1 MKKSSTI
8 ILGLTGSIGMG
19 KTTTAK
25 MFAKYGIPVWEADTS
40 VHKLYSKE
48 GEAVELFKEKFPSSI
63 VNNEVNRA
71 ELKKLIN
78 DDERNLKTI
87 ETLIH
92 PLVSNDR
99 KRFVKAAEKKNIPLI
114 VLDIP
119 LLFEKGHEKSVDYI
133 AVVSVAKETQRK
145 RVLKRNTMTSEMA
158 EKILKIQ
165 MSDAEKRQKAD
176 FVIITNTLEQAE
188 IKVLEIITK
197 LKDI

>member
-48 GEAVELFKEKFPSSI
+48 GEAVEHFKEKLPSSI
-63 VNNEVNRA
+63 VNNEVSRA
-71 ELKKLIN
+71 KLKKLIN

-99 KRFVKAAEKKNIPLI
+99 KRFIKAAEKKNIPLI

-133 AVVSVAKETQRK
+133 AVVSVTKETQRK
-145 RVLKRNTMTSEMA
+145 RVLTRNTMTPEMVD
-158 EKILKIQ
+158 KILGIQ
-165 MSDAEKRQKAD
+165 MSDAKKRQKAD

-188 IKVLEIITK
+188 TKVLEIITK

>member
-63 VNNEVNRA
+63 VNNEVSRA

-119 LLFEKGHEKSVDYI
+119 LLFEKGHEKFVDYI
-133 AVVSVAKETQRK
+133 VVVSVTKETQRK
-145 RVLKRNTMTSEMA
+145 RVLKRNTMTPEMVG
-158 EKILKIQ
+158 KILKIQ

-176 FVIITNTLEQAE
+176 FVIITDTLEQAE

>member
-48 GEAVELFKEKFPSSI
+48 GEAVELFKEKLPSSI
-63 VNNEVNRA
+63 VNNEVSRA

-87 ETLIH
+87 ETLVH

-99 KRFVKAAEKKNIPLI
+99 KRFVKAAEKKKIPLI

-133 AVVSVAKETQRK
+133 AVVSVTKETQRK
-145 RVLKRNTMTSEMA
+145 RVLKRNTMTPEMV
-158 EKILKIQ
+158 EKILGIQ
-165 MSDAEKRQKAD
+165 MSDAEKRHKAD
-176 FVIITNTLEQAE
+176 FVIITDTLEQAE

>member
-25 MFAKYGIPVWEADTS
+25 MFTKYGIPVWEADTS

-48 GEAVELFKEKFPSSI
+48 GEAVEFFKERLPSSI
-63 VNNEVNRA
+63 VNNEVSRA

-99 KRFVKAAEKKNIPLI
+99 KRFVKAAEKKKIPLI

-133 AVVSVAKETQRK
+133 AVVSVTKETQRK
-145 RVLKRNTMTSEMA
+145 RVLKRNTMTPEMV
-158 EKILKIQ
+158 EKILGIQ
-165 MSDAEKRQKAD
+165 MSDAEKRHKAD
-176 FVIITNTLEQAE
+176 FVIITDTLEKAE

>member
-48 GEAVELFKEKFPSSI
+48 GEAVELFKEKLPSSI
-63 VNNEVNRA
+63 VNNEVSRA
-71 ELKKLIN
+71 ELKKLIK

-99 KRFVKAAEKKNIPLI
+99 KQFVKAAEKKNIPLI

-119 LLFEKGHEKSVDYI
+119 LLFEKGHEKSVDFI
-133 AVVSVAKETQRK
+133 VVVSVTKETQRK
-145 RVLKRNTMTSEMA
+145 RVLKRNTMTPEMV

-176 FVIITNTLEQAE
+176 FVIITDTLEQAE

>member
-48 GEAVELFKEKFPSSI
+48 GEAVEVFKERLPSSI
-63 VNNEVNRA
+63 VNSEVSRA

-133 AVVSVAKETQRK
+133 AVVSVTKETQRK
-145 RVLKRNTMTSEMA
+145 RVLKRNTMTPEMV
-158 EKILKIQ
+158 EKILGIQ

-176 FVIITNTLEQAE
+176 FVIITDTLEQAE

>member
-48 GEAVELFKEKFPSSI
+48 GEAVEFFKEKFPSSI
-63 VNNEVNRA
+63 VNNEVSRA

-133 AVVSVAKETQRK
+133 VVVSVKKETQRK
-145 RVLKRNTMTSEMA
+145 RVLKRNTMTPEMV

-176 FVIITNTLEQAE
+176 FVIITDTLEQAE

>member
-48 GEAVELFKEKFPSSI
+48 DEAVELFKEKFPSSI

-119 LLFEKGHEKSVDYI
+119 LLFEKGHEKFVDYI
-133 AVVSVAKETQRK
+133 VVVSVKKETQRK
-145 RVLKRNTMTSEMA
+145 RVLKRNTMTPEMV

-176 FVIITNTLEQAE
+176 FVIITDTLEQAE

>member
-40 VHKLYSKE
+40 VHKLYAKE
-48 GEAVELFKEKFPSSI
+48 GEAVELFKEKLPSSI
-63 VNNEVNRA
+63 VNNEVSRA

-145 RVLKRNTMTSEMA
+145 RVLKRNTMTPEIV
-158 EKILKIQ
+158 EKILGIQ
-165 MSDAEKRQKAD
+165 MPDAEKRLKAD
-176 FVIITNTLEQAE
+176 FVIITDTLEQAE
-188 IKVLEIITK
+188 VKVLEIITK

>member
-48 GEAVELFKEKFPSSI
+48 GEAVELFKEKLPSSI
-63 VNNEVNRA
+63 VNNEVSRA

-99 KRFVKAAEKKNIPLI
+99 KRFVKAAEKKNFPLI

-133 AVVSVAKETQRK
+133 VVVSVTKETQRK
-145 RVLKRNTMTSEMA
+145 RVLKRNTMTPEMV

-176 FVIITNTLEQAE
+176 FVIITDTLEQAE

>member
-25 MFAKYGIPVWEADTS
+25 MFGKYGIPVWEADTS

-63 VNNEVNRA
+63 VNNEVSRA

-133 AVVSVAKETQRK
+133 VVVSVTKETQRK
-145 RVLKRNTMTSEMA
+145 RVLKRNTMTPEMV

-176 FVIITNTLEQAE
+176 FVIITDTLEQAE

>member
-48 GEAVELFKEKFPSSI
+48 GEAVELFKEKLPSSI
-63 VNNEVNRA
+63 VNNEVSRA

-145 RVLKRNTMTSEMA
+145 RVLKRNTMTPEMV
-158 EKILKIQ
+158 EKILGIQ
-165 MSDAEKRQKAD
+165 MSDAEKRHKAD
-176 FVIITNTLEQAE
+176 FVIITDTLEKAE

>member
-119 LLFEKGHEKSVDYI
+119 LLFEKGHEKFVDYI
-133 AVVSVAKETQRK
+133 VVVSVTKETQRK
-145 RVLKRNTMTSEMA
+145 RVLKRNTMTPEMV
-158 EKILKIQ
+158 EKILGIQ
-165 MSDAEKRQKAD
+165 MSDAEKRLKAD
-176 FVIITNTLEQAE
+176 FVIITDTLEKAE

>member
-48 GEAVELFKEKFPSSI
+48 GEAVEVFKERLPSSI
-63 VNNEVNRA
+63 VNSEVSRA

-87 ETLIH
+87 ETLVH

-99 KRFVKAAEKKNIPLI
+99 KRFVKAAEKKKIPLI

-133 AVVSVAKETQRK
+133 AVVSVTKETQRK

-176 FVIITNTLEQAE
+176 FVIITDTLEQAE

>member
-133 AVVSVAKETQRK
+133 VVVSVKKETQRK
-145 RVLKRNTMTSEMA
+145 RVLKRNTMTPEM
-158 EKILKIQ
+158 
-165 MSDAEKRQKAD
+165 
-176 FVIITNTLEQAE
+176 V
-188 IKVLEIITK
+188 
-197 LKDI
+197 

>member
-8 ILGLTGSIGMG
+8 VLGLTGSIGMG

-48 GEAVELFKEKFPSSI
+48 GEAVELFKEKLPSSI
-63 VNNEVNRA
+63 VNNEVSRA

-99 KRFVKAAEKKNIPLI
+99 KRFVKAAAKKNIPLI

-133 AVVSVAKETQRK
+133 AVVSVTKETQIK
-145 RVLKRNTMTSEMA
+145 RVLKRNTMTPVMV
-158 EKILKIQ
+158 EKILGIQ

-176 FVIITNTLEQAE
+176 FVIITDTLEQAE

>member
-1 MKKSSTI
+1 MNKSSTI

-63 VNNEVNRA
+63 VNNEVSRA

-133 AVVSVAKETQRK
+133 VVVSVTKETQRK
-145 RVLKRNTMTSEMA
+145 RVLKRNTMTPEMV

-176 FVIITNTLEQAE
+176 FVIITDTLEQAE

>member
-48 GEAVELFKEKFPSSI
+48 GEAVELFKEKLPSSI
-63 VNNEVNRA
+63 VNNEVSRA

-87 ETLIH
+87 ETLVH

-99 KRFVKAAEKKNIPLI
+99 KRFVKAAEKKKIPLI

-133 AVVSVAKETQRK
+133 AVVSVTKETQRK
-145 RVLKRNTMTSEMA
+145 RVLKRNTMTPEIV

-165 MSDAEKRQKAD
+165 MSDTEKRQKAD
-176 FVIITNTLEQAE
+176 FVIITDTLEQAE

>member
-48 GEAVELFKEKFPSSI
+48 GEAVEVFKERLPSSI
-63 VNNEVNRA
+63 VNSEVSRA

-87 ETLIH
+87 ETLVH

-99 KRFVKAAEKKNIPLI
+99 KRFVKAAEKKKIPLI

-133 AVVSVAKETQRK
+133 AVVSVTKETQRK
-145 RVLKRNTMTSEMA
+145 RVLKRNTMTPEMV
-158 EKILKIQ
+158 EKILGIQ
-165 MSDAEKRQKAD
+165 MSDAEKRLKAD
-176 FVIITNTLEQAE
+176 FVIITDTLEKAE

>member
-48 GEAVELFKEKFPSSI
+48 GEAVELFKEKLPSSI
-63 VNNEVNRA
+63 VNNEVSRA

-87 ETLIH
+87 ETLVH

-99 KRFVKAAEKKNIPLI
+99 KRFVKAAEKKKTPLI

-133 AVVSVAKETQRK
+133 AVVSVTKETQRK
-145 RVLKRNTMTSEMA
+145 RVLKRNTMTPEMV
-158 EKILKIQ
+158 EKILGIQ
-165 MSDAEKRQKAD
+165 MSDAEKRHKAD
-176 FVIITNTLEQAE
+176 FVIITDTLEQAE
-188 IKVLEIITK
+188 VKVLEIITK

>member
-133 AVVSVAKETQRK
+133 VVVSVKKETQRK
-145 RVLKRNTMTSEMA
+145 RVLKRNTMTPEMV

-176 FVIITNTLEQAE
+176 FVIITDTLEQAE

>member
-63 VNNEVNRA
+63 VNNEVSRA

-78 DDERNLKTI
+78 DDERNLETI

-133 AVVSVAKETQRK
+133 VVVSVTKETQRK
-145 RVLKRNTMTSEMA
+145 RVLKRNAMTPEMV

-176 FVIITNTLEQAE
+176 FVIITDTLEQAE

-197 LKDI
+197 FKDI

>member
-63 VNNEVNRA
+63 VKNEVNRA

-133 AVVSVAKETQRK
+133 VVVSVKKETQRK
-145 RVLKRNTMTSEMA
+145 RVLKRNTMTPEMV

-176 FVIITNTLEQAE
+176 FVIITDTLEQAE

>member
-63 VNNEVNRA
+63 VKNEVNRA

-133 AVVSVAKETQRK
+133 IVVSVTKETQRK
-145 RVLKRNTMTSEMA
+145 RVLKRNTMTSEMV

-176 FVIITNTLEQAE
+176 FVIITDTLEQAE

>member
-8 ILGLTGSIGMG
+8 VLGLTGSIGMG

-48 GEAVELFKEKFPSSI
+48 GEAVELFKEKLPSSI
-63 VNNEVNRA
+63 VNNEVSRA

-99 KRFVKAAEKKNIPLI
+99 KRFVKAAEKKKIPLI

-133 AVVSVAKETQRK
+133 AVVSVTKETQRK
-145 RVLKRNTMTSEMA
+145 RVLKRNTMTPEMV

-176 FVIITNTLEQAE
+176 FVIITDTLEQAE

>member
-119 LLFEKGHEKSVDYI
+119 LLFEKVHEKSVDYI
-133 AVVSVAKETQRK
+133 VVVSVTKETQRK
-145 RVLKRNTMTSEMA
+145 RVLKRNTMTPEMVG
-158 EKILKIQ
+158 KILKIQ

-176 FVIITNTLEQAE
+176 FVIITDTLEQAE

>member
-63 VNNEVNRA
+63 VNNEVSRA

-78 DDERNLKTI
+78 DDERNIKII

-99 KRFVKAAEKKNIPLI
+99 KRFVKAAEKKKIPLI

-133 AVVSVAKETQRK
+133 AVVSVTKETQRK
-145 RVLKRNTMTSEMA
+145 RVLKRNTMTPEMV
-158 EKILKIQ
+158 EKILGIQ
-165 MSDAEKRQKAD
+165 MSDAEKRHKAD
-176 FVIITNTLEQAE
+176 FVIITDTLELAE
-188 IKVLEIITK
+188 IKVLDIITK

>member
-133 AVVSVAKETQRK
+133 AVVSVTKETQRK
-145 RVLKRNTMTSEMA
+145 RVLKRNTMTPEMV
-158 EKILKIQ
+158 EKFLGIQ
-165 MSDAEKRQKAD
+165 MSDAEKRLKAD
-176 FVIITNTLEQAE
+176 FVIITDTLEKAE

-197 LKDI
+197 FKDI

>member
-63 VNNEVNRA
+63 VNNEVSRA

-133 AVVSVAKETQRK
+133 AVVSVTKETQRK
-145 RVLKRNTMTSEMA
+145 RVLKRNTMTPEMV

-165 MSDAEKRQKAD
+165 MSDEEKRQKAD
-176 FVIITNTLEQAE
+176 FVIITDTLEQAE

>member
-48 GEAVELFKEKFPSSI
+48 GEAVELFKEKFPSTI
-63 VNNEVNRA
+63 VNNEVSRA

-119 LLFEKGHEKSVDYI
+119 LLFEKGHEKFVDYI
-133 AVVSVAKETQRK
+133 VVVSVTKETQRK
-145 RVLKRNTMTSEMA
+145 RVLKRNTMTPEMVG
-158 EKILKIQ
+158 KILKIQ

-176 FVIITNTLEQAE
+176 FVIITDTLEQAE

>member
-63 VNNEVNRA
+63 VNNEVSRA

-133 AVVSVAKETQRK
+133 VVVSVKKETQRK
-145 RVLKRNTMTSEMA
+145 RVLKRNTMTPEMV

-176 FVIITNTLEQAE
+176 FVIITDTLEQAE

>member
-63 VNNEVNRA
+63 VNNEVSRA

-99 KRFVKAAEKKNIPLI
+99 KRFVKVAEKKNIPLI

-133 AVVSVAKETQRK
+133 VVVSVTKETQRK
-145 RVLKRNTMTSEMA
+145 RVLKRNTMTPEMVG
-158 EKILKIQ
+158 KILKIQ

-176 FVIITNTLEQAE
+176 FVIITDTLEQAE

>member
-133 AVVSVAKETQRK
+133 VVVSVKKETQRK
-145 RVLKRNTMTSEMA
+145 RVLKRNTMTPEMV

-165 MSDAEKRQKAD
+165 MSDAEKRHKAD
-176 FVIITNTLEQAE
+176 FVIITDTLEKAE

>member
-133 AVVSVAKETQRK
+133 VVVSVTKETQRK
-145 RVLKRNTMTSEMA
+145 RVLKRNTMTPEMV
-158 EKILKIQ
+158 EKILGIQ
-165 MSDAEKRQKAD
+165 MSDAEKRLKAD
-176 FVIITNTLEQAE
+176 FVIITDTLEKAE

>member
-133 AVVSVAKETQRK
+133 VVVSVTKETQRK
-145 RVLKRNTMTSEMA
+145 RVLKRNTMTPEMV

-176 FVIITNTLEQAE
+176 FVIITDTLEQAE

>member
-48 GEAVELFKEKFPSSI
+48 GEAVELFKEKLPSSI
-63 VNNEVNRA
+63 VNNEVSRA

-133 AVVSVAKETQRK
+133 VVVSVTKETQRK
-145 RVLKRNTMTSEMA
+145 RVLKRNTMTPEIV
-158 EKILKIQ
+158 EKILGIQ
-165 MSDAEKRQKAD
+165 MPDAEKRLKAD
-176 FVIITNTLEQAE
+176 FVIITDTLEQAE
-188 IKVLEIITK
+188 VKVLEIITK

>member
-25 MFAKYGIPVWEADTS
+25 MFGKYGIPVWEADTS

-63 VNNEVNRA
+63 VNNEVSRA

-133 AVVSVAKETQRK
+133 IVVSVTKETQRK
-145 RVLKRNTMTSEMA
+145 RVLKRNTITPEMV
-158 EKILKIQ
+158 EKILGIQ
-165 MSDAEKRQKAD
+165 MTDAEKRLKAD
-176 FVIITNTLEQAE
+176 FVIITDTLEKAE

>member
-48 GEAVELFKEKFPSSI
+48 GEAVELFKEKLPSSI
-63 VNNEVNRA
+63 VNNEVSRA

-99 KRFVKAAEKKNIPLI
+99 KRFVKAAEKKKTPLI

-119 LLFEKGHEKSVDYI
+119 LLFEKGHEKFVDYI
-133 AVVSVAKETQRK
+133 VVVSVTKETQRK
-145 RVLKRNTMTSEMA
+145 RVLKRNTMTPEMV

-176 FVIITNTLEQAE
+176 FVIITDTLEQAE

>member
-48 GEAVELFKEKFPSSI
+48 GEAVEVFKERLPSSI
-63 VNNEVNRA
+63 VNSEVSRA

-99 KRFVKAAEKKNIPLI
+99 KRFVKAVEKKNIPLI

-133 AVVSVAKETQRK
+133 VVVSVTKETQRK
-145 RVLKRNTMTSEMA
+145 RVLKRNTMTSEMV